1 MDNAK
6 ISFVFKI
13 PWHYREHIIYR
24 LRVGR
29 VLATEKQYVQWFENE
44 TLHHVRWLS
53 QSNQVPPARIVLVDD
68 KTTADEAYRLACAGT
83 SMLWHGDFHN
93 ARQLLQA
100 LTRRIE
106 HSEQRKI
113 SKAANKRDKSAGS
126 PHSDKSTAESLVTSK
141 IIPNLFHQQ
150 RQAQAQRSRLL
161 SRLLLKLDAG
171 YVSQLRR
178 APDVSAACIAAF
190 GQLDEGMDESCLLS
204 FRDLQGAL
212 GAAGWRAKGVP
223 IEPLNLSIFPHY
235 GVFAPTRHEYVQLL
249 LDAPLPDTCRVA
261 FDIGTGTGLLAIIL
275 AQRGIK
281 QIIATDLNP
290 RALACASE
298 NFARLELDAVQLQQA
313 DLYPTDAPLANLL
326 VCNPP
331 WLPAKPTSPLE
342 YAVYDANSAM
352 LRGFLQGAK
361 QHLAEQGE
369 VWLIL
374 SDLAEHLQL
383 RSRDQLLNWFS
394 DANLEVKY
402 RLDTQPKHGRS
413 QDETDPLFAARSAEI
428 TSLWC
433 LVAFDN

>member
-1 MDNAK
+1 M
-6 ISFVFKI
+6 
-13 PWHYREHIIYR
+13 
-24 LRVGR
+24 
-29 VLATEKQYVQWFENE
+29 LATEIQYVQWHENE
-44 TLHHVRWLS
+44 TLRQARWLS
-53 QSNQVPPARIVLVDD
+53 QSNHVPPARIVVVDD

-83 SMLWHGDFHN
+83 SMLWRGDFNN

-100 LTRRIE
+100 ITRRIDRANE
-106 HSEQRKI
+106 RSEQRKI
-113 SKAANKRDKSAGS
+113 NKEANKPAKSA
-126 PHSDKSTAESLVTSK
+126 KSTDETLAPSK
-141 IIPNLFHQQ
+141 DIPNLFHQQ
-150 RQAQAQRSRLL
+150 RQVQSQRSRLL
-161 SRLLLKLDAG
+161 SRLLLELDAG

-178 APDVSAACIAAF
+178 APDVSAACTAAF
-190 GQLDEGMDESCLLS
+190 GELNESCLIS

-212 GAAGWRAKGVP
+212 GAAGWRVKGVA
-223 IEPLNLSIFPHY
+223 IENLGLSIFPHY

-249 LDAPLPDTCRVA
+249 LDAPLPASYDVA

-275 AQRGIK
+275 AQRGVK
-281 QIIATDLNP
+281 QVIATDLNP
-290 RALACASE
+290 RALACASD
-298 NFARLELDAVQLQQA
+298 NLTRLALPAVQLQQA

-342 YAVYDANSAM
+342 FAVYDANSTM

-383 RSRDQLLNWFS
+383 RSRDELLGWF
-394 DANLEVKY
+394 ANAGLEVKY

-413 QDETDPLFAARSAEI
+413 QDDTDPLFAARNAEV

-433 LVAFDN
+433 LVAVNT

>member
-1 MDNAK
+1 ML
-6 ISFVFKI
+6 
-13 PWHYREHIIYR
+13 P
-24 LRVGR
+24 
-29 VLATEKQYVQWFENE
+29 TEKQYVQWFENE
-44 TLHHVRWLS
+44 TLRHRHARWLS
-53 QSNQVPPARIVLVDD
+53 QSNQVPPARIVSVDD

-83 SMLWHGDFHN
+83 SMLWYGDFQN

-106 HSEQRKI
+106 RSEQRKI
-113 SKAANKRDKSAGS
+113 SKAANKNKSAE
-126 PHSDKSTAESLVTSK
+126 PTAESLVLPEVLSK
-141 IIPNLFHQQ
+141 RIPNLFHQQ
-150 RQAQAQRSRLL
+150 RQAQAQRSRIL
-161 SRLLLKLDAG
+161 SRLLLELDAG

-178 APDVSAACIAAF
+178 APDVSAACTAAF
-190 GQLDEGMDESCLLS
+190 GELDESCLLS
-204 FRDLQGAL
+204 FRDLQGVL

-223 IEPLNLSIFPHY
+223 IESLGLSVFPHY

-249 LDAPLPDTCRVA
+249 LDAPLPDACDVA

-275 AQRGIK
+275 AQRGV
-281 QIIATDLNP
+281 QQVVATDLNP

-313 DLYPTDAPLANLL
+313 DLFPTDAPLANLI

-361 QHLAEQGE
+361 PHLAEQGE

-383 RSRDQLLNWFS
+383 RSRDELLGWFA
-394 DANLEVKY
+394 DAGLEVKY

-413 QDETDPLFAARSAEI
+413 QDTTDPLFAARSAEI

-433 LVAFDN
+433 LVPFDN

>member
-1 MDNAK
+1 M
-6 ISFVFKI
+6 
-13 PWHYREHIIYR
+13 
-24 LRVGR
+24 
-29 VLATEKQYVQWFENE
+29 LAIEKQYVKWHESKNGDE
-44 TLHHVRWLS
+44 TLREARWLS
-53 QSNQVPPARIVLVDD
+53 QSNQAPPTRIVLVDD
-68 KTTADEAYRLACAGT
+68 KTTADEAYRLASQGT
-83 SMLWHGDFHN
+83 SMLWRGDFHN
-93 ARQLLQA
+93 AKQLLQA

-106 HSEQRKI
+106 RAEQRKVE
-113 SKAANKRDKSAGS
+113 KAANKRKAAE
-126 PHSDKSTAESLVTSK
+126 SDQTIATAEK
-141 IIPNLFHQQ
+141 IPNLFHQQ

-161 SRLLLKLDAG
+161 SRLLLELDAN
-171 YVSQLRR
+171 YISQLRR
-178 APDVSAACIAAF
+178 APDVSEACIAAF
-190 GQLDEGMDESCLLS
+190 GNLDKVSDQASDDSCLLS

-223 IEPLNLSIFPHY
+223 IKALNLSIFPHY

-249 LDAPLPDTCRVA
+249 LDAPLPATYDVA

-281 QIIATDLNP
+281 QVIATDLNP
-290 RALACASE
+290 RSLACAE
-298 NFARLELDAVQLQQA
+298 DNFKRLALANVQLRQA
-313 DLYPTDAPLANLL
+313 DLFPTAAPLANLI

-342 YAVYDANSAM
+342 YAVYDEKSKM
-352 LRGFLQGAK
+352 LRGFLQGAA

-383 RSRDQLLNWFS
+383 RTRDELLGWIA
-394 DANLEVKY
+394 DANLKVKY

-413 QDETDPLFAARSAEI
+413 QDETDPLFAARSSEV

-433 LVAFDN
+433 LMSESYEP

>member
-1 MDNAK
+1 ML
-6 ISFVFKI
+6 
-13 PWHYREHIIYR
+13 P
-24 LRVGR
+24 
-29 VLATEKQYVQWFENE
+29 TEKQYVQWFENE
-44 TLHHVRWLS
+44 TLRNARWLS
-53 QSNQVPPARIVLVDD
+53 ESNQVPPARIVLVDD

-83 SMLWHGDFHN
+83 SMLWCGDFHN

-100 LTRRIE
+100 INRRIE
-106 HSEQRKI
+106 RSEQRKR
-113 SKAANKRDKSAGS
+113 SKAANKNKSSELTDEA
-126 PHSDKSTAESLVTSK
+126 LV
-141 IIPNLFHQQ
+141 IPNLFHQQ
-150 RQAQAQRSRLL
+150 RQAQAQRSRVL
-161 SRLLLKLDAG
+161 SRLLLELDAH

-178 APDVSAACIAAF
+178 APDVSAACTAAF
-190 GQLDEGMDESCLLS
+190 GQLDKAMDEPCLLS

-223 IEPLNLSIFPHY
+223 IENLGLSVFPHY

-249 LDAPLPDTCRVA
+249 LDAPLPAAYDVA

-275 AQRGIK
+275 AQRGVK
-281 QIIATDLNP
+281 QVIATDLNP
-290 RALACASE
+290 RALTCASE
-298 NFARLELDAVQLQQA
+298 NFARLESAVQLQQA
-313 DLYPTDAPLANLL
+313 DLFPTDAPLANLI

-383 RSRDQLLNWFS
+383 RTRDELLGWFA
-394 DANLEVKY
+394 DAGLEVKY

-413 QDETDPLFAARSAEI
+413 QDHTDPLFAARSAEI

-433 LVAFDN
+433 LG

>member
-1 MDNAK
+1 M
-6 ISFVFKI
+6 
-13 PWHYREHIIYR
+13 
-24 LRVGR
+24 
-29 VLATEKQYVQWFENE
+29 LATEKQYVQWLENE
-44 TLHHVRWLS
+44 TLRHARWLS
-53 QSNQVPPARIVLVDD
+53 ESNQVLPARIVLVDD
-68 KTTADEAYRLACAGT
+68 QTSADEAYRLACAGT
-83 SMLWHGDFHN
+83 SMLWHGDFQN

-100 LTRRIE
+100 LTRRIKR
-106 HSEQRKI
+106 SEQRKI
-113 SKAANKRDKSAGS
+113 SKAAKTNLSEK
-126 PHSDKSTAESLVTSK
+126 PITETLVNSK
-141 IIPNLFHQQ
+141 KIPNLFHQQ

-161 SRLLLKLDAG
+161 SRLLLELDAG
-171 YVSQLRR
+171 YVCQLRR
-178 APDVSAACIAAF
+178 APDIRAACMAAF
-190 GQLDEGMDESCLLS
+190 GQLDEPCLIS

-223 IEPLNLSIFPHY
+223 IANLGLSIFPHY

-249 LDAPLPDTCRVA
+249 LDAPLPNQHNIA

-275 AQRGIK
+275 AQRGVR
-281 QIIATDLNP
+281 QVIATDLNP
-290 RALACASE
+290 RALACARE
-298 NFARLELDAVQLQQA
+298 NFERLELSTVQLQQA
-313 DLYPTDAPLANLL
+313 DLYPTDTPLANLI

-383 RSRDQLLNWFS
+383 RSRDELLGWFS
-394 DANLEVKY
+394 DASLKVKY
-402 RLDTQPKHGRS
+402 RLDTQPKHNRS
-413 QDETDPLFAARSAEI
+413 QDNTDPLFAARSAEI

-433 LVAFDN
+433 LDRA

>member
-1 MDNAK
+1 M
-6 ISFVFKI
+6 
-13 PWHYREHIIYR
+13 
-24 LRVGR
+24 
-29 VLATEKQYVQWFENE
+29 LATEIQYVQWHENE
-44 TLHHVRWLS
+44 TLLQARWLS
-53 QSNQVPPARIVLVDD
+53 QSNHVLPARIVVVDD
-68 KTTADEAYRLACAGT
+68 KITADEAYRLACAGT
-83 SMLWHGDFHN
+83 SMLWRGDFNN

-100 LTRRIE
+100 ITRRIDRANE
-106 HSEQRKI
+106 RSEQRKI
-113 SKAANKRDKSAGS
+113 NKAANKPAKSA
-126 PHSDKSTAESLVTSK
+126 KSTDETSASSK
-141 IIPNLFHQQ
+141 DIPNLFHQQ
-150 RQAQAQRSRLL
+150 RQVQSQRSRLL
-161 SRLLLKLDAG
+161 SRLLLELDAG

-178 APDVSAACIAAF
+178 APDVSAACTAAF
-190 GQLDEGMDESCLLS
+190 GELNESCLIS

-212 GAAGWRAKGVP
+212 GAAGWRVKGVA
-223 IEPLNLSIFPHY
+223 IENLGLSIFPHY

-249 LDAPLPDTCRVA
+249 LDAPLPAVYDVA

-275 AQRGIK
+275 AQRGVK
-281 QIIATDLNP
+281 QVIATDLNP

-298 NFARLELDAVQLQQA
+298 NLTRLDLPAVQLQQA

-342 YAVYDANSAM
+342 FAVYDANSTM

-383 RSRDQLLNWFS
+383 RSRDELLGWF
-394 DANLEVKY
+394 ANAGLEVKY

-413 QDETDPLFAARSAEI
+413 QDDTDPLFAARNAEV

-433 LVAFDN
+433 LVAVNT

>member
-1 MDNAK
+1 M
-6 ISFVFKI
+6 
-13 PWHYREHIIYR
+13 
-24 LRVGR
+24 LT
-29 VLATEKQYVQWFENE
+29 TEIQYVQWFENE
-44 TLHHVRWLS
+44 TLRQARWLS
-53 QSNQVPPARIVLVDD
+53 QSNHVPPARIVVVDD

-83 SMLWHGDFHN
+83 SMLWRGDFNN

-100 LTRRIE
+100 ITRRIDRANE
-106 HSEQRKI
+106 RSEQRKI
-113 SKAANKRDKSAGS
+113 NKAANKPAKSAKS
-126 PHSDKSTAESLVTSK
+126 AKSTDETLAPSK
-141 IIPNLFHQQ
+141 DIPNLFHQQ
-150 RQAQAQRSRLL
+150 RQVQSQRSRLL
-161 SRLLLKLDAG
+161 SRLLLELDAG

-178 APDVSAACIAAF
+178 APDVSAACTAAF
-190 GQLDEGMDESCLLS
+190 GELNESCLIS

-212 GAAGWRAKGVP
+212 GAAGWRVKGVA
-223 IEPLNLSIFPHY
+223 IENLGLSIFPHY

-249 LDAPLPDTCRVA
+249 LDAPLPASYDVA

-275 AQRGIK
+275 AQRGVK
-281 QIIATDLNP
+281 QVIATDLNP
-290 RALACASE
+290 RALACASD
-298 NFARLELDAVQLQQA
+298 NLTRLALPAVQLQQA

-342 YAVYDANSAM
+342 FAVYDANSTM

-383 RSRDQLLNWFS
+383 RSRDELLGWF
-394 DANLEVKY
+394 ANAGLEVKY

-413 QDETDPLFAARSAEI
+413 QDDTDPLFAARNAEV

-433 LVAFDN
+433 LIAVNT